1 MRLILQRY
9 PTNVIK
15 MVFLTGILSG
25 LRVLPSYLL
34 VYATNAIFKFDVK
47 AFLFWDGFILFLWLV
62 FILFNYFIATYQEK
76 SIQQI
81 STSLRLSEA
90 KKITQLSPNQ
100 FKTITAEG
108 YISKLSNDINQIELQ
123 GLTSLYGIIANL
135 WLIFFSTLALCLL
148 NLWLA
153 VAVLILSG
161 LVLYLPNRFEK
172 QLVFIGKKLSTSNSR
187 FMKETTNIL
196 KGYNVLRYSNIL
208 KIIPEKISIFSNNL
222 AEDKVEIAKVKNKVT
237 SFLVFSSLVSQ
248 VLVDILTG
256 YLVIIGQTTLGAISS
271 SGNLAANIFNSISLT
286 GQQFVQLKSA
296 NPVVAD
302 FFEEVEP
309 AKEKKLLPD
318 FNTVKLEQVTFGYKE
333 DKPILKDINLVIEK
347 GKKYLLIGE
356 SGGGKS
362 TLLKLISGELTNYR
376 GKILLDGKELQ
387 DVDTSAFLQYIDQN
401 TYLFNATYEENIT
414 LWQDHPSAAL
424 EKAMKRAAIDFITE
438 PSDLITD
445 NGENVSGGQKQRIS
459 LARAFI
465 QEKNFILMDEGTSS
479 LDRSNALII
488 ENLLLSD
495 PNLTVIIVS
504 HHPFPENQD
513 KFDQIIT
520 IERWQDQLKHEM
532 TNGDPKPQSN

>member
-62 FILFNYFIATYQEK
+62 FIVFNYFIATYQEK

-123 GLTSLYGIIANL
+123 GLTSLYGIIVNL

-208 KIIPEKISIFSNNL
+208 K
-222 AEDKVEIAKVKNKVT
+222 T
-237 SFLVFSSLVSQ
+237 S
-248 VLVDILTG
+248 
-256 YLVIIGQTTLGAISS
+256 
-271 SGNLAANIFNSISLT
+271 
-286 GQQFVQLKSA
+286 
-296 NPVVAD
+296 P
-302 FFEEVEP
+302 
-309 AKEKKLLPD
+309 KK
-318 FNTVKLEQVTFGYKE
+318 
-333 DKPILKDINLVIEK
+333 
-347 GKKYLLIGE
+347 
-356 SGGGKS
+356 
-362 TLLKLISGELTNYR
+362 
-376 GKILLDGKELQ
+376 
-387 DVDTSAFLQYIDQN
+387 
-401 TYLFNATYEENIT
+401 
-414 LWQDHPSAAL
+414 
-424 EKAMKRAAIDFITE
+424 
-438 PSDLITD
+438 
-445 NGENVSGGQKQRIS
+445 
-459 LARAFI
+459 
-465 QEKNFILMDEGTSS
+465 
-479 LDRSNALII
+479 
-488 ENLLLSD
+488 
-495 PNLTVIIVS
+495 
-504 HHPFPENQD
+504 
-513 KFDQIIT
+513 
-520 IERWQDQLKHEM
+520 
-532 TNGDPKPQSN
+532 

>member
-62 FILFNYFIATYQEK
+62 FIVFNYFIATYQEK

-153 VAVLILSG
+153 AAVLILSG

-222 AEDKVEIAKVKNKVT
+222 AEDKVEIVKVKNKVT

-347 GKKYLLIGE
+347 GK
-356 SGGGKS
+356 
-362 TLLKLISGELTNYR
+362 
-376 GKILLDGKELQ
+376 
-387 DVDTSAFLQYIDQN
+387 
-401 TYLFNATYEENIT
+401 NIY
-414 LWQDHPSAAL
+414 
-424 EKAMKRAAIDFITE
+424 
-438 PSDLITD
+438 
-445 NGENVSGGQKQRIS
+445 
-459 LARAFI
+459 
-465 QEKNFILMDEGTSS
+465 
-479 LDRSNALII
+479 
-488 ENLLLSD
+488 
-495 PNLTVIIVS
+495 
-504 HHPFPENQD
+504 
-513 KFDQIIT
+513 
-520 IERWQDQLKHEM
+520 
-532 TNGDPKPQSN
+532 